1 MVGEGGGGQ
10 LLLVRPSARETVKGK
25 KIHERQL
32 TLWPK
37 KIHSRNLITKK
48 KFLRLENS
56 PLPPPPP
63 PPHNFFTGPSVA
75 TYNRGE
81 RCVTSLK
88 TAAKETNYYQ
98 TFCSQ
103 YCRDKR
109 AYRRA
114 GNGFIWLKITNFQGD
129 GRLWWPTRSL

>member
-1 MVGEGGGGQ
+1 M
-10 LLLVRPSARETVKGK
+10 KYK
-25 KIHERQL
+25 KIFAQGKQLKEKKIYARQL

-37 KIHSRNLITKK
+37 KNSFKEFDNEKK
-48 KFLRLENS
+48 IPTARKFPS
-56 PLPPPPP
+56 PPTPQP

-81 RCVTSLK
+81 PCVTSLK